1 MMRVRIALGL
11 MALVAGTLSTAA
23 AAQAAPAAAPAI
35 VAVDQAGWNAQ
46 KRRVTLPNG
55 IELAYLKLGNPR
67 GKPLLLLHG
76 YTDSSRTWSLLVPY
90 LDRYR
95 LIIPDQRGHG
105 ASAAPECC
113 YGTIQMAEDA
123 RLLLDAL
130 TIERAAVAGHSMG
143 SMIAIALAA
152 DRPERVDRIV
162 LIGSTALPP
171 VRRGDWLWT
180 NVAELKFPLDR
191 DSKFLREWHPANQPT
206 PVDPVFAEAA
216 MEEILAIKPQVWR
229 GVMRELAEVPVAR
242 HAADIKAP
250 ALILSGGADPLFP
263 PEHHQALV
271 KAIPGASAHV
281 YPGLGHNPLWE
292 QPQDV
297 ARRISEFMER

>member
-1 MMRVRIALGL
+1 MMRHRIAL
-11 MALVAGTLSTAA
+11 ALLASIAGALPTSATAR
-23 AAQAAPAAAPAI
+23 APAAEAIAAAP
-35 VAVDQAGWNAQ
+35 VDQAGWNAQ
-46 KRRVTLPNG
+46 KRRITLPNG
-55 IELAYLKLGNPR
+55 IELAYIELGNPR

-76 YTDSSRTWSLLVPY
+76 YTDSSRAWSLLVPY
-90 LDRYR
+90 LDKYR
-95 LIIPDQRGHG
+95 LIVPDQRGHG
-105 ASAAPECC
+105 LSSAPDCC

-130 TIERAAVAGHSMG
+130 KIERVAVAGHSMG
-143 SMIAIALAA
+143 SMVAIALAA
-152 DRPERVDRIV
+152 DRPAIVDRLV

-180 NVAELKFPLDR
+180 NVSELKFPLDR

-216 MEEILAIKPQVWR
+216 MEEILAIQPQVWR

-250 ALILSGGADPLFP
+250 TLILSGGADPLFP
-263 PEHHQALV
+263 AEHHGALV
-271 KAIPGASAHV
+271 NAIPGSTGHV

-297 ARRISEFMER
+297 AHRISEFIER